1 MWPLKTGFTVVC
13 IALFYFS
20 GTDEERGIKKWR
32 KLDASASTSQS
43 EALKIYELPLIQK
56 YLNRW
61 KICEY
66 LPFCP
71 TFSFGSNKKSG
82 EMREKSLR
90 DKNSSSQERMNTF
103 SDFQENK
110 TNTHL

>member
-1 MWPLKTGFTVVC
+1 MYNFF
-13 IALFYFS
+13 LFYFS

-71 TFSFGSNKKSG
+71 TFTFGSNKKSG
-82 EMREKSLR
+82 EMRAKRISG
-90 DKNSSSQERMNTF
+90 DKDSSSQERMNTL
-103 SDFQENK
+103 SDLQGNK